1 MQVGVLMGD
10 QSPRG
15 RTKLVIALDPNRGNG
30 YTSYIQD
37 VHPVKSQVTL
47 YTHKGSPL
55 WLWLFLSEGPG
66 TRAARG
72 IISITEGSHRFEPST
87 RARLHEGC
95 DPSQG
100 VDCCLLLFCSLVLAA
115 SAKLD

>member
-1 MQVGVLMGD
+1 MSVFECRLIHKGFVKQNNILCFMQVGVLMGD

-72 IISITEGSHRFEPST
+72 IISIT
-87 RARLHEGC
+87 
-95 DPSQG
+95 DQ
-100 VDCCLLLFCSLVLAA
+100 
-115 SAKLD
+115 